1 MDTST
6 VVKITGPVSYQVII
20 RQCKKDILMVK
31 VVVVI
36 EEAEVVEV
44 VVEVMV
50 EDVIDL
56 VVEGEQ
62 R

>member
-6 VVKITGPVSYQVII
+6 VVKLLAQYCIKLKSGYV
-20 RQCKKDILMVK
+20 KDILMVE

-44 VVEVMV
+44 VVEVIV
-50 EDVIDL
+50 EDVIEL